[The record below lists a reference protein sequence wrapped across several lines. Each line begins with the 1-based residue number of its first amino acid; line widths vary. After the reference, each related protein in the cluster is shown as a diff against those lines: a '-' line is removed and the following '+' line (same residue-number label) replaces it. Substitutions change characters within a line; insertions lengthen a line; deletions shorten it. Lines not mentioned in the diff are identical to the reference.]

1 MELASQP
8 TNKKTM
14 LQHVT
19 HCDAD
24 ALGCALLA
32 GPAAIR
38 FCDYQS
44 VDEVVT
50 QALEVAKENSAVNIL
65 ISDIAPSDP
74 IIAKIDEFLR
84 AYGSNRVALVDHHRT
99 SAHLSKFPWVIH
111 GADSG
116 SWLLLEAIREKKI
129 PFLSDRYDKISDLI
143 ISLVGA
149 VDAYDTW
156 KDKSPNYPRGSNISK
171 LQKFFGIEKTFSVF
185 QDCGF
190 FDLSETG
197 KLILE
202 VLDEKEKSN
211 IAKATA
217 KKYLVHRDKSEKAFA
232 ILEPC
237 SPVVAHEV
245 LRNPEFDYV
254 VVPNVSF
261 NTVSLYA
268 SKGDVNVGEIAKAH
282 GGGGH
287 IGAAGFPY
295 GLRELTENLVA
306 AKLSGQLEVHAKRK
320 AE

>member
-1 MELASQP
+1 
-8 TNKKTM
+8 M

-50 QALEVAKENSAVNIL
+50 QTLEVA
-65 ISDIAPSDP
+65 
-74 IIAKIDEFLR
+74 
-84 AYGSNRVALVDHHRT
+84 
-99 SAHLSKFPWVIH
+99 
-111 GADSG
+111 
-116 SWLLLEAIREKKI
+116 
-129 PFLSDRYDKISDLI
+129 
-143 ISLVGA
+143 
-149 VDAYDTW
+149 
-156 KDKSPNYPRGSNISK
+156 
-171 LQKFFGIEKTFSVF
+171 
-185 QDCGF
+185 
-190 FDLSETG
+190 
-197 KLILE
+197 
-202 VLDEKEKSN
+202 
-211 IAKATA
+211 
-217 KKYLVHRDKSEKAFA
+217 
-232 ILEPC
+232 
-237 SPVVAHEV
+237 
-245 LRNPEFDYV
+245 
-254 VVPNVSF
+254 
-261 NTVSLYA
+261 TVSLYA

>member
-1 MELASQP
+1 MELASKP
-8 TNKKTM
+8 TNQKTM

-44 VDEVVT
+44 VDEVVMQT
-50 QALEVAKENSAVNIL
+50 LEVAKENSAANIL
-65 ISDIAPSDP
+65 ISDIAPSDS

-99 SAHLSKFPWVIH
+99 TVHLSKFPWVFH

-116 SWLLLEAIREKKI
+116 SWLLMQAIYEKKI
-129 PFLSDRYDKISDLI
+129 SFLSDRYDKISDQI

-156 KDKSPNYPRGSNISK
+156 KEKSPNYPRGSNISK
-171 LQKFFGIEKTFSVF
+171 LQKFLGIERAYSVF
-185 QDCGF
+185 EECSY
-190 FDLSETG
+190 FDLADRG

-202 VLDEKEKSN
+202 VLDEKEKSS
-211 IAKATA
+211 IVKATA

-232 ILEPC
+232 VLEPC

-245 LRNPEFDYV
+245 LRNPELDYV
-254 VVPNVSF
+254 VVPNVIF

-306 AKLSGQLEVHAKRK
+306 AKLSGQLEVPTKRK
-320 AE
+320 VE